1 MKLQYDGGG
10 IRQRREGNKNNN
22 GATTELKKTNRYVFL
37 LLPDAYLTILLVRN
51 IVGFISLLLKVE
63 KLSGSTIKP
72 GLYKLQA
79 NVNQA
84 LLFNSNI
91 FIHTTLL
98 KMFLVTVNWTG
109 VNIH

>member
-1 MKLQYDGGG
+1 M
-10 IRQRREGNKNNN
+10 
-22 GATTELKKTNRYVFL
+22 

-63 KLSGSTIKP
+63 KLSGSTMKP

-84 LLFNSNI
+84 LLFNSKYI